1 VAVGGVFDEIMRAI
15 AAKECPRIVPQDD
28 APRLFPSENSF
39 VIKKFVMRSPGG
51 HLIHLCVTHGREGA
65 MATERAASEL
75 APVALRY
82 APRSAAPNQYCA

>member
-1 VAVGGVFDEIMRAI
+1 MAVGNYLVEIMRAI
-15 AAKECPRIVPQDD
+15 TAEEGPRIALEG
-28 APRLFPSENSF
+28 APRFFKENSIF
-39 VIKKFVMRSPGG
+39 IKKFVMRSPGG